1 MLPSWPEGLGRVV
14 LEAFARGRTVVATNA
29 GGIPDIV
36 TDDRDG
42 ILLPPGDVEA
52 LTARRSSAFSRTR
65 PSRQRLG
72 AAAHT
77 TSDAWRQTPED
88 FARRYRDLVE
98 RVLAGA
104 R

>member
-1 MLPSWPEGLGRVV
+1 V

-52 LTARRSSAFSRTR
+52 LTAGLERVLEDSALAA
-65 PSRQRLG
+65 RLG
-72 AAAHT
+72 TAAHA
-77 TSDAWRQTPED
+77 TSAAWRQTPED